1 MQSVLTMRRRN
12 SAKNHKRLQFIHT
25 RRRAAERFGVALT
38 QATYKQ
44 IIQDIQKGVATFL
57 HRQSNQVTIWQVT
70 AEEEIMVAFYDK
82 RRKTIKT
89 VLTPAQYEETFNDKT
104 GTD

>member
-12 SAKNHKRLQFIHT
+12 SKKNHKRLQFIHT

-38 QATYKQ
+38 QSAYKQ
-44 IIQDIQKGVATFL
+44 IIQDIQKGAATFL
-57 HRQSNQVTIWQVT
+57 KRQSNMVTIWQVT
-70 AEEEIMVAFYDK
+70 AEEEVMVAFYDK

-89 VLTPAQYEETFNDKT
+89 VLTPDQYEETFNDAT